1 VEVVLAMVALDGAA
15 GEMEVAAA
23 ETEVAEVAAE
33 EEEMVGVDVKSDE
46 GMKKEYAR
54 YEIWVWV

>member
-15 GEMEVAAA
+15 GEMEVAAV

-46 GMKKEYAR
+46 GTKKEYAR
-54 YEIWVWV
+54 